1 MVSTP
6 FPDFCSFRPTGAAHA
21 LSAIVLALKSAGR
34 STVTHIFRR
43 ITHLLCRRI
52 SQTSIARP
60 QHQLYGVLGGLQIL
74 RRINVEQ
81 SARYG
86 LLTARI
92 LIAVVFLLNGFGI
105 IDQSIPARELAE
117 RGAPASL
124 VPVIMLSG
132 RALELIAGFTLALG
146 ILPRLSSIALFVFLV
161 PATFV
166 SHSFWLAA
174 GTPAFQ
180 GQLINFCKNT
190 AILGGLLFIAAT
202 PGQPRLWTKT

>member
-1 MVSTP
+1 M
-6 FPDFCSFRPTGAAHA
+6 
-21 LSAIVLALKSAGR
+21 
-34 STVTHIFRR
+34 
-43 ITHLLCRRI
+43 
-52 SQTSIARP
+52 
-60 QHQLYGVLGGLQIL
+60 
-74 RRINVEQ
+74 EQ

-105 IDQSIPARELAE
+105 IDQSLPARELAD
-117 RGAPASL
+117 RGIPASL
-124 VPVIMLSG
+124 VPIIMLSG
-132 RALELIAGFTLALG
+132 RALELIAGVTLALG
-146 ILPRLSSIALFVFLV
+146 IVPRLSAMALFVFLV

-180 GQLINFCKNT
+180 GQLINFCKNI

-202 PGQPRLWTKT
+202 PGQTRLWSKT

>member
-1 MVSTP
+1 
-6 FPDFCSFRPTGAAHA
+6 
-21 LSAIVLALKSAGR
+21 
-34 STVTHIFRR
+34 
-43 ITHLLCRRI
+43 
-52 SQTSIARP
+52 
-60 QHQLYGVLGGLQIL
+60 
-74 RRINVEQ
+74 VEQ

-92 LIAVVFLLNGFGI
+92 LIAVVFLLNAFGI
-105 IDQSIPARELAE
+105 IDQSIPGRELAE

-124 VPVIMLSG
+124 VPLIMLSG
-132 RALELIAGFTLALG
+132 RALELTAGFALAFG
-146 ILPRLSSIALFVFLV
+146 ILPRLSAIALFVFLV

-202 PGQPRLWTKT
+202 PVQPRLWAKI